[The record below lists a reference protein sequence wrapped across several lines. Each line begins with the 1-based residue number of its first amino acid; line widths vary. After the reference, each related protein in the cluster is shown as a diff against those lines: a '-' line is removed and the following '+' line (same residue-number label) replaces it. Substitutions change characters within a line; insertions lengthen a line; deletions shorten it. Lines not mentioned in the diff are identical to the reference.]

1 MQGAFI
7 QSLTYCAP
15 AILGRQLLPFSPWH
29 GIVLEGAGSPYII
42 GGKPDFDD
50 VVTAV
55 WVCSHSFTHGWEGTL
70 DLVAAKKWGKA
81 NRKHRAQF
89 PAAAAAFNE
98 HILASFVGP
107 EYWPAEG
114 GSSVKAPYWW
124 HMATF
129 GMSTLHLP
137 YADAWDCS
145 IARLMCHFACKSET
159 EGGKGL
165 MSTDDINGIE
175 VLRADVAKEKAA
187 KKGVA

>member
-7 QSLTYCAP
+7 QALTYRPP

-42 GGKPDFDD
+42 GGTPDFGDFI
-50 VVTAV
+50 TAA
-55 WVCSHSFTHGWEGTL
+55 WVCSHSFTHGWAGTL

-81 NRKHRAQF
+81 NRKQRAKF
-89 PAAAAAFNE
+89 SAAVAALNE

-107 EYWPAEG
+107 EYWSAEG

-129 GMSTLHLP
+129 GMTTLHLS

-159 EGGKGL
+159 EGGKDL
-165 MSTDDINGIE
+165 MSADDIKGEE
-175 VLRADVAKEKAA
+175 VLKADAAKEKAA
-187 KKGVA
+187 KGKK